1 MIKVGSDMRDMFW
14 LQFLNDIF
22 QNLLV
27 LVEISK
33 VEDLEAKEFHFSLEG
48 KLNTHNNDVNKTDIV
63 QGLSNNQYSIILL
76 GFAIGGY
83 ISRVSL
89 YEYTNIQKISMV
101 LYQSCL
107 VGGFLVL
114 QLYF

>member
-1 MIKVGSDMRDMFW
+1 MIKIGSDMRDMFW

-48 KLNTHNNDVNKTDIV
+48 KLNTHNNNVSTSDIVQGHVSTTDIV

-89 YEYTNIQKISMV
+89 YEYTNI
-101 LYQSCL
+101 
-107 VGGFLVL
+107 
-114 QLYF
+114 